1 MPKVPA
7 RLPRVPHEQVL
18 FSIRGLMDKEDME
31 KLGFTDQTS
40 WESEEQE
47 KKYLF
52 NKIKNLKDRARDS
65 TCTFII

>member
-1 MPKVPA
+1 
-7 RLPRVPHEQVL
+7 
-18 FSIRGLMDKEDME
+18 ME

-52 NKIKNLKDRARDS
+52 NKIKNLRERARDS